1 MKQNILNKINE
12 ALASKSTSEET
23 KKLLSE
29 VKYELK
35 QAKTEKRVAQVIAIL
50 IKVITGFFDE
60 D

>member
-1 MKQNILNKINE
+1 MKENILQQIDE
-12 ALASKSTSEET
+12 ALASKHTSEET

-35 QAKTEKRVAQVIAIL
+35 QAKSEKRVAQVIAIL
-50 IKVITGFFDE
+50 VKIITGFFD